1 MVCVWVK
8 TIFISVKRC
17 LDWCLR
23 RQTMK
28 WMKNTKYFEA
38 WTQENNPETWQH
50 VKKKTNIC
58 DYANSAV
65 SSLSLQSPSNR
76 SQTET
81 TSTKLNVERATFGF
95 VFLEPTTAPLR
106 HVSYMHLCLSRSET
120 IMSGVLTTCSH
131 FHGNNIIN
139 NIACEG
145 RALEGRER
153 LCNHPPPPPEGG
165 LKEDPP
171 LPSAGIRCQHHSPS
185 LK

>member
-1 MVCVWVK
+1 MPWLMFK
-8 TIFISVKRC
+8 TPNHEMDEEHKVFWG
-17 LDWCLR
+17 LDTGEQSRDMTAC
-23 RQTMK
+23 K
-28 WMKNTKYFEA
+28 
-38 WTQENNPETWQH
+38 
-50 VKKKTNIC
+50 KKKTNIC